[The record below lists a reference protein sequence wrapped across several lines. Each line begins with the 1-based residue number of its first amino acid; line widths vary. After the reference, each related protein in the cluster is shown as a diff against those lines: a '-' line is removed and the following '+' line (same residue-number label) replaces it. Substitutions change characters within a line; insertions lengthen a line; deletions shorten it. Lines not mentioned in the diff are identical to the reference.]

1 MADAFGLVGIE
12 DELSFSFATGGRARK
27 TKVGIGQPILC
38 FTVAVLLLFCTVGG
52 AYCCIAARIDD
63 ARQERELRHVRMDD
77 EAVVDDEIKVRPG
90 YI

>member
-52 AYCCIAARIDD
+52 AYCCIAAVRD

-77 EAVVDDEIKVRPG
+77 ETVMDDAIKVRPG